1 MAKDLKS
8 IILFDG
14 LCKLCNKSIK
24 FIINRDNKSYFKFIA
39 IESSDGQKLIAQ
51 FKLDIPNN
59 DSLIFIDDN
68 TVRYRT
74 EAILFILFRLH
85 YCYYLLGALLIIPS
99 FIRDFFYNL
108 VAKNRYRVFGKETS
122 CKCQL

>member
-1 MAKDLKS
+1 MAKDLKL

-39 IESSDGQKLIAQ
+39 IESPDGQKLIAQ
-51 FKLDIPNN
+51 YQLDIPNN
-59 DSLIFIDDN
+59 DSVIFIDN
-68 TVRYRT
+68 NSVRYRT

-85 YCYYLLGALLIIPS
+85 YRYYLLGFFLIIPA
-99 FIRDFFYNL
+99 FIRDLFYNL
-108 VAKNRYRVFGKETS
+108 VAKNRYRVFGKEKS

>member
-1 MAKDLKS
+1 VAKDLKS

-59 DSLIFIDDN
+59 DSLILIDDN

-85 YCYYLLGALLIIPS
+85 YFYYLLGGLLIIPS